1 MKTILSGVILE
12 DYLDIKNFGAKVA
25 GLCCT
30 LAAGSTIFLGK
41 VVWTGVCTLTPSLPS
56 SMDVTEGLSQFL
68 PQGAQSWG
76 TRLWRPQRGQKPC
89 QTSLAVGET
98 EQEGHMASCPQC
110 EGALSAA
117 LCLGPETDEGVETGS

>member
-89 QTSLAVGET
+89 QTSLACGKDRA
-98 EQEGHMASCPQC
+98 G
-110 EGALSAA
+110 GARGKL
-117 LCLGPETDEGVETGS
+117 PPV